1 MKPILMHLAA
11 SLIIVLFG
19 LGCGSTS
26 QLVTETIYD
35 ASMQIEA
42 ARAANAQDLAPQ
54 ELADAEQMLARSEE
68 VLSAG
73 KETEAYRLGMRSQLN
88 ARIAKALAVASH
100 LEAKASD
107 AEEALE
113 LKLQAA
119 EAAYEDLEQAEQEL
133 KELQSTP
140 PE

>member
-1 MKPILMHLAA
+1 MKPMLMQIVV
-11 SLIIVLFG
+11 SLIIVPFG

-26 QLVTETIYD
+26 QLATETIYD

-42 ARAANAQDLAPQ
+42 ARAANAQNLAPQ

-88 ARIAKALAVASH
+88 ARIATALAVANH

-107 AEEALE
+107 AEGALE

-133 KELQSTP
+133 EELQSTP